1 MPSSACDERVQLV
14 VGDVADQVRPQP
26 PAPRPHGAV
35 DQHVTAPLASLVGTV
50 TDTAVHMLD
59 LASSVSVSLSGMHDH
74 PQVRAS
80 PIFPVADLRRAL
92 AHYAALGCTVS
103 THDDGYGFA
112 ARAGVELHLVVV
124 ADDDP
129 RRGPAAAY
137 LHVPD
142 ADALAAEWA
151 DVPGTEAAG
160 RHRLR
165 PARGRGTSIRTATC
179 CDSAPR

>member
-1 MPSSACDERVQLV
+1 VQLH
-14 VGDVADQVRPQP
+14 P
-26 PAPRPHGAV
+26 GA
-35 DQHVTAPLASLVGTV
+35 
-50 TDTAVHMLD
+50 
-59 LASSVSVSLSGMHDH
+59 
-74 PQVRAS
+74 
-80 PIFPVADLRRAL
+80 RRAL

-151 DVPGTEAAG
+151 DVPGTEGPADTDYGLREG
-160 RHRLR
+160 RHVDPDGNLLR
-165 PARGRGTSIRTATC
+165 FGSPIASRA
-179 CDSAPR
+179 